1 MRKEEKMRLGCF
13 RDKTYCASPDCQ
25 NKCGR
30 KMSAEIE
37 SILKADKYGR
47 TSWAYFCGEPEVVPI
62 DISRQVIYT
71 DTKSGCEHE

>member
-1 MRKEEKMRLGCF
+1 MPKEEKMRLGCF
-13 RDKTYCASPDCQ
+13 RDKTYCASPNCT

-47 TSWAYFCGEPEVVPI
+47 TSYAYFCGEPEPI
-62 DISRQVIYT
+62 SIRINLELISK
-71 DTKSGCEHE
+71 DTNMEYEHD